1 MRLKPYY
8 YAYYASI
15 LFMASGVLNMLLYPI
30 TGIGSDMAILISN
43 LLMAIGMTIALLTTI
58 KYWGWLIKELR

>member
-15 LFMASGVLNMLLYPI
+15 LFLISGILNMLLYPI
-30 TGIGSDMAILISN
+30 AGIGADLAILISN

-58 KYWGWLIKELR
+58 KYWGWLIKELG